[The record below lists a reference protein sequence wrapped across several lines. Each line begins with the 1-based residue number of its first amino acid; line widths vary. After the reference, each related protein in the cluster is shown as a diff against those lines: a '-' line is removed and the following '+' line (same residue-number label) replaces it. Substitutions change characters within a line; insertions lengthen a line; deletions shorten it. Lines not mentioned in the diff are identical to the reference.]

1 MPTTATR
8 LDTSSPNFMRIGGA
22 LFYGGRGFTERPCAY
37 RQAGDGASLCGPCTV
52 TSSWPRRASSGLQ
65 YKGTPR
71 HMCVYTGRGADKH
84 ASYVLKVG
92 EASRDQLDALLALE
106 WQLPCCVVRVAF

>member
-1 MPTTATR
+1 MRLPSKQVTAPLVR
-8 LDTSSPNFMRIGGA
+8 PV
-22 LFYGGRGFTERPCAY
+22 YGDIVLAPQSFDLKEECN
-37 RQAGDGASLCGPCTV
+37 
-52 TSSWPRRASSGLQ
+52 SGLQ

-106 WQLPCCVVRVAF
+106 WQLPCCVVRIAF